1 MGDRGNRD
9 MKWWKVRG
17 RRGNKSKGEGKKER
31 GKVESKEIEREGME
45 SKRNSTGWLPSYSL
59 DYNSA
64 VQKQ

>member
-1 MGDRGNRD
+1 MVESERE
-9 MKWWKVRG
+9 
-17 RRGNKSKGEGKKER
+17 KGERKKER